1 MPLRYRLF
9 VVSAVLALAA
19 DQLTKLWARGSLAFG
34 RPVTVIKN
42 FWEWELSYNYGSAFG
57 FLNNAAWAPVFLTVM
72 ALGVAAFITVYVYRE
87 RPIEFHV
94 GKRQVVWGPLHDD
107 QKWLTVALGLIW
119 SGALGNAIDRVLDG
133 KVTDFVLWRIK
144 DVYRHPQFNVAD
156 AALVAGVIILALDV
170 GGDQK
175 RHKKPAKK
183 K

>member
-1 MPLRYRLF
+1 MPLRYRIF
-9 VVSAVLALAA
+9 ALAA
-19 DQLTKLWARGSLAFG
+19 VLTLVADQVTKWWARGSLVWG

-57 FLNNAAWAPVFLTVM
+57 LFNSQAWAPVFLTIM
-72 ALGVAAFITVYVYRE
+72 ALGVCVFIGIYVYRAT
-87 RPIEFHV
+87 PIELRV
-94 GKRQVVWGPLHDD
+94 GKRHFKWGPLHDD

-156 AALVAGVIILALDV
+156 AALVAGVIILALDI

-175 RHKKPAKK
+175 RHKKPAKT
-183 K
+183 